1 MCPICFAIDLF
12 MQNSEQLTE
21 IKEKRQQQEAEAIRS
36 RIKEY
41 RQWIKKTMN
50 TEVQPY
56 IQIVAAVIH

>member
-1 MCPICFAIDLF
+1 

-41 RQWIKKTMN
+41 RQWIKKL
-50 TEVQPY
+50 
-56 IQIVAAVIH
+56 